1 MKRLRGDYAK
11 MIILGLT
18 RPFIHM
24 TLKNTFTRNNFFL
37 CEVERELNALRP
49 LRLNNQK
56 KLLLFKIFAICC
68 KLFIQ

>member
-1 MKRLRGDYAK
+1 MNRLRGDYAE

-37 CEVERELNALRP
+37 CEVERALNALCP
-49 LRLNNQK
+49 SRLNNQ
-56 KLLLFKIFAICC
+56 
-68 KLFIQ
+68 